1 LKNNVFIHEDGSII
15 EIHEDVTDAKKKSG
29 DKAKDG
35 ANKSPKKKEK
45 TKLVACGKCEG
56 CQKKACKKCDAC
68 KRKKRCMLRA
78 CSSVKRVV
86 FVPSEKTPGHV
97 EKDDSDEGSD
107 HETPPAEPKGTPRI
121 RLRVLLGNKSS
132 SSKKR
137 KLTPHQEANEN
148 ESEIV
153 GAKVTSSR
161 KRARLSNGRRSARSP
176 VPTEQSDEESDD
188 YDEMFDVPKIEAA
201 YKKLNGASFIDA
213 RNNFV
218 LRGPWRLPKALE
230 SNESSFKEVAKI
242 TLINIS
248 R

>member
-1 LKNNVFIHEDGSII
+1 MKNNLFIHEDGSVI
-15 EIHEDVTDAKKKSG
+15 EIHDDAMDTKKKTGS
-29 DKAKDG
+29 KAKDG
-35 ANKSPKKKEK
+35 AAKSPKKKEK
-45 TKLVACGKCEG
+45 TKLVACGKCDG

-68 KRKKRCMLRA
+68 KRKKRCLLRA
-78 CSSVKRVV
+78 CSNVKRVV
-86 FVPSEKTPGHV
+86 FVSSEKTPGRMK
-97 EKDDSDEGSD
+97 ENDSDEGSD
-107 HETPPAEPKGTPRI
+107 QETPPAEPKGTPRI

-137 KLTPHQEANEN
+137 KITVHQEANEN
-148 ESEIV
+148 ESES
-153 GAKVTSSR
+153 GGTKVTSSR
-161 KRARLSNGRRSARSP
+161 KRARLSNGRRNTRSP
-176 VPTEQSDEESDD
+176 VFTQQSDEESDD
-188 YDEMFDVPKIEAA
+188 YDEMFDVNKIEAA
-201 YKKLNGASFIDA
+201 HKKLNGASFIDA